1 MKSMNAT
8 QFKAQCLAVLD
19 QVEKTGESVL
29 ILKRG
34 RVVARLASAYVAKAS
49 TPRDRLKGS
58 IEILGDIIGPVLPPT
73 DWHAVSGK
81 GK

>member
-1 MKSMNAT
+1 MKSMNASE
-8 QFKAQCLAVLD
+8 FKARCLAVLD
-19 QVEKTGESVL
+19 QVERDGEPIL

-49 TPRDRLKGS
+49 PPRDRLKGTV
-58 IEILGDIIGPVLPPT
+58 EVVGDILGPVLPPSA
-73 DWHAVSGK
+73 WKAVSGK

>member
-1 MKSMNAT
+1 MSASE
-8 QFKAQCLAVLD
+8 FKAKCLAVLD
-19 QVEKTGESVL
+19 QVERDGEPIL

-49 TPRDRLKGS
+49 APRDRLRGTA
-58 IEILGDIIGPVLPPT
+58 EVVGDIVGPVLPPEA
-73 DWHAVSGK
+73 WNAISGK